1 MFIEKNKLV
10 APQQYK
16 QNLGRLIQKKRDEL
30 KISRRAL
37 ARLTSLPSHDTI
49 RRLET
54 GNYVQY
60 PDRETLEKLAK
71 HLFNCSLQELESI
84 LSSDR
89 EESQLSLGGL
99 IMNCERL
106 ESLDDL
112 SQVISVC
119 ARRIREILDK

>member
-1 MFIEKNKLV
+1 MV
-10 APQQYK
+10 APRQYK
-16 QNLGRLIQKKRDEL
+16 QNLGKLMQKKRDEL
-30 KISRRAL
+30 KMSRRAL

-54 GNYVQY
+54 GDYVQY

-71 HLFNCSLQELESI
+71 HLFNCQLQELENL

-99 IMNCERL
+99 IMYCERL

-119 ARRIREILDK
+119 ARRIREILDQ

>member
-1 MFIEKNKLV
+1 MV

-71 HLFNCSLQELESI
+71 HLFNCSLQELENL

-99 IMNCERL
+99 IMYCERL

-119 ARRIREILDK
+119 ARRIREILDKGSLL